1 MSPTTIGLD
10 LSLTSTGLAVHQT
23 GIITTHRIQTK
34 GTRTDTWQ
42 QRHDR
47 MNRIITAITDH
58 VPADAH
64 AFIEAPAYSRSDS
77 GTWDR
82 AGLWWKTYTALE
94 RKGCTIIPVAPNLR
108 TKYALGKGGGKDTGK
123 DNVLAAAIKRYSDI
137 DITGNDIAD
146 ATIILA
152 MGLRLL
158 GSPIDTG
165 LPQTHLDALA
175 TIKLPEGLAA

>member
-1 MSPTTIGLD
+1 MNQTIIGLD
-10 LSLTSTGLAVHQT
+10 LSLTSTGLAIHQSGT
-23 GIITTHRIQTK
+23 ITTHRIQTK
-34 GTRTDTWQ
+34 GKRDDTWQ

-47 MNRIITAITDH
+47 MNHIVTTITSH
-58 VPADAH
+58 VPENTH

-82 AGLWWKTYTALE
+82 AGLWWMTYTALQQ
-94 RKGCTIIPVAPNLR
+94 KNCAITPIAPNLR

-123 DNVLAAAIKRYSDI
+123 DNVLAAAIKRYTDI

-158 GSPIDTG
+158 GQPIDQD
-165 LPQTHLDALA
+165 LPQTHLAALA
-175 TIKLPEGLAA
+175 TIQLPEGHAK

>member
-10 LSLTSTGLAVHQT
+10 LSLTSTGLAVHQAGT
-23 GIITTHRIQTK
+23 ISTHRIQTK
-34 GTRTDTWQ
+34 GKRDDTWE
-42 QRHDR
+42 QRHQR
-47 MNRIITAITDH
+47 MTHIITTITEH
-58 VPADAH
+58 VPADSH

-82 AGLWWKTYTALE
+82 AGLWWKTYAALD

-123 DNVLAAAIKRYSDI
+123 DNVLAAAIKRYPNI

-152 MGLRLL
+152 IGLRLL
-158 GSPIDTG
+158 GQPIDQD
-165 LPQTHLDALA
+165 LPQTHLAALA
-175 TIKLPEGLAA
+175 TIQLPEGHTK